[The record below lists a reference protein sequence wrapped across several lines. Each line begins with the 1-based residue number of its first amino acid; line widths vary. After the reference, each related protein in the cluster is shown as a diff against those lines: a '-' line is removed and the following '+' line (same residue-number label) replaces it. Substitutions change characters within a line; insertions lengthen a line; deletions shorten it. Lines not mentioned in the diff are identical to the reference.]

1 VTDALSTPGRWS
13 DPDWL
18 DTALAWT
25 DTALDRVGLRRTSWT
40 APHSRA
46 WSAVLRI
53 ETTGDPFWLKANGD
67 GTRHEAGLLATL
79 AELDVA
85 ATPRPVAADA
95 TLGLTLMPDGGPT
108 VREAYGGTTPHAALE
123 DLVVRYAALQRSTT
137 PHVEAFIA
145 LGLDDVR
152 PARMPGLFSRLVEEC
167 SRAEG
172 EHTLTAED
180 AARLRA
186 VLPAYADACAE
197 LAASGIAPTLQHDDL
212 HDNNVL
218 ARGPVFIDWGDAVVG
233 HPFGTM
239 LVTLNTTAY
248 HHGLGPDDPVL
259 HRLVD
264 AYTEVWTDLADR
276 ATLRRLVELAIRV
289 GPLTRAM
296 GWRRALLGCDETS
309 WSEWGDGVHGWLLEA
324 LSPDLPL
331 RPPLLAGSS

>member
-1 VTDALSTPGRWS
+1 MTTGRTTPGRWT
-13 DPDWL
+13 DPEWV
-18 DTALAWT
+18 DTALAWA
-25 DTALDRVGLRRTSWT
+25 DSALDGVGERRTSWT

-53 ETTGDPFWLKANGD
+53 ETTDDPFWLKANGD

-79 AELDVA
+79 AGLDVA

-108 VREAYGGTTPHAALE
+108 VREAHGGATPHAVLE
-123 DLVVRYAALQRSTT
+123 DLLVRYAALQRATT
-137 PHVEAFIA
+137 RHVETLLA

-152 PARMPGLFSRLVEEC
+152 PAHMPELFAGLVAEGA
-167 SRAEG
+167 RAEG
-172 EHTLTAED
+172 EHALTAED

-186 VLPAYADACAE
+186 VLPAYSEACAE
-197 LAASGIAPTLQHDDL
+197 LEASGIAPTLQHDDL

-248 HHGLGPDDPVL
+248 HHGRGPDDPVL

-264 AYTEVWTDLADR
+264 AYTEAWTDVADR
-276 ATLRRLVELAIRV
+276 RTLRRLVELAIRV

-296 GWRRALLGCDETS
+296 GWRRALLGCDAPS
-309 WSEWGDGVHGWLLEA
+309 WTEWGDGVHGWLLET

-331 RPPLLAGSS
+331 RPPLLVGSS

>member
-1 VTDALSTPGRWS
+1 MTTGRTTPGRWS
-13 DPDWL
+13 DPEWL
-18 DTALAWT
+18 DAALAWT
-25 DTALDRVGLRRTSWT
+25 DTALDMVGVRRTAWT

-53 ETTGDPFWLKANGD
+53 ETSGDPLWLKANAD
-67 GTRHEAGLLATL
+67 GTRHEAALLATL
-79 AELDVA
+79 ADLDVD

-95 TLGLTLMPDGGPT
+95 ALGLTLMPDGGPT
-108 VREAYGGTTPHAALE
+108 VREAHGGSTPHAVLE
-123 DLVVRYAALQRSTT
+123 DLVVRYAALQRSTA
-137 PHVEAFIA
+137 PHVGTFLG
-145 LGLDDVR
+145 LGLDDAR
-152 PARMPGLFSRLVEEC
+152 PTRMPALLAALVEEC
-167 SRAEG
+167 ARAEG
-172 EHTLTAED
+172 EHVLTAED

-186 VLPAYADACAE
+186 VLPAYAEACAE
-197 LAASGIAPTLQHDDL
+197 LDASGFPSTLQHDDL

-259 HRLVD
+259 HRLAD
-264 AYTEVWTDLADR
+264 AYTEAWTDLADR
-276 ATLRRLVELAIRV
+276 TTLRRLVGLAIRV

-296 GWRRALLGCDETS
+296 GWRRALLGCDEPS
-309 WSEWGDGVHGWLLEA
+309 WTEWGDGVHGWLLEA

-331 RPPLLAGSS
+331 LPPLLAGSS

>member
-1 VTDALSTPGRWS
+1 VTTRRSTPGRWS
-13 DPDWL
+13 DPEWL
-18 DTALAWT
+18 DTALAWA
-25 DTALDRVGLRRTSWT
+25 DTALDGVGLRRTAWT

-53 ETTGDPFWLKANGD
+53 ETTGDPFWLKANAE
-67 GTRHEAGLLATL
+67 GTRHEAALLATL
-79 AELDVA
+79 ADLDVT
-85 ATPRPVAADA
+85 ATPRPVVADA

-108 VREAYGGTTPHAALE
+108 VREAHGGSTPHAVLE
-123 DLVVRYAALQRSTT
+123 DLVVRYAALQRDTA
-137 PHVEAFIA
+137 PHVET
-145 LGLDDVR
+145 LLGVGLDDVR
-152 PARMPGLFSRLVEEC
+152 PSRMTEHFVGLVEEC
-167 SRAEG
+167 ARAEG
-172 EHTLTAED
+172 EHVLTADD

-186 VLPAYADACAE
+186 LLPAYAEACAE
-197 LAASGIAPTLQHDDL
+197 LDASGFAPTLQHDDL

-259 HRLVD
+259 HRLAD
-264 AYTEVWTDLADR
+264 AYTEAWTDLADR
-276 ATLRRLVELAIRV
+276 ATLRRLVGLAIRV

-296 GWRRALLGCDETS
+296 GWRRALLGCDAPS
-309 WSEWGDGVHGWLLEA
+309 WAEWGDGVHGWLLEV